1 MKGSRR
7 APLFLF
13 FGSGFIL
20 SLYLLADFLNL
31 VVADLLVFTIRDII
45 VDIQMQ
51 EILRLHVV
59 LISHAEGTR
68 PGCDAL

>member
-20 SLYLLADFLNL
+20 SLYLLADFFNII
-31 VVADLLVFTIRDII
+31 VADLV
-45 VDIQMQ
+45 
-51 EILRLHVV
+51 IL
-59 LISHAEGTR
+59 T
-68 PGCDAL
+68 D